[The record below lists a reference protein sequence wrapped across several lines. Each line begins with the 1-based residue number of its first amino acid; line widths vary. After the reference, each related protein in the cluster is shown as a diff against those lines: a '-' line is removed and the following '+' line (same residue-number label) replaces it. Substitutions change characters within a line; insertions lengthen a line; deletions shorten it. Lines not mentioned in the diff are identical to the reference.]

1 MCGKLSWWETEEDE
15 ENATTKTD
23 ENGKLL
29 PTVNKQKA
37 QQI

>member
-23 ENGKLL
+23 ENGKL
-29 PTVNKQKA
+29 VADSK
-37 QQI
+37 

>member
-23 ENGKLL
+23 ENGK
-29 PTVNKQKA
+29 PVADNK
-37 QQI
+37 